1 MNEQNCKNSV
11 LNAAKKLLSENLVA
25 RTWGNVSCLTDD
37 GKIVITPSGLAYDK
51 MKETDLV
58 VYDPQTKKKSGKHK
72 PSSEKGVH
80 AAAYQIFADAGF
92 VIHTHQTYASAL
104 SLSGF
109 SQLQLSESEKAVL
122 GVIALA
128 EYALPGT
135 KKLTANV
142 KKCFEGG
149 AKIVLMANHGAVVV
163 GKDEDDAFAK
173 AKLLETVCERAA
185 KTQTVNVKTNKAK
198 SDAVKKVFDETET
211 KEFFCI
217 YETAEIL
224 SAAEKADKYLY
235 AQLDDVAQMAGR
247 KIPVIDDTEKIRK
260 LAKKYNVILIKNVG
274 AVIRAKTQED
284 LDALKTLVQKACI
297 CYLHT
302 YNCEDKKYLPAFEA
316 NLMRFVYKIKYSK
329 ESDPAV
335 KESRKKEIIR
345 IIKFVL
351 FSASAGVIQILS
363 FTLLNEV
370 IFKGNFY
377 WISYLVALVLSV
389 IWNFTFNR
397 RFTFKSANNVP
408 IAMLKVLG
416 YYAVFTPLSTLLVN
430 YLTDVVLWNEYLV
443 LAVNMLINFV
453 TEFLFD
459 QFVVF
464 RKSIDT
470 NDIAKREKEKEE
482 ELENTKEN

>member
-1 MNEQNCKNSV
+1 
-11 LNAAKKLLSENLVA
+11 
-25 RTWGNVSCLTDD
+25 
-37 GKIVITPSGLAYDK
+37 
-51 MKETDLV
+51 MKETDLAT
-58 VYDPQTKKKSGKHK
+58 YDPQTKKKCGKHK

-80 AAAYQIFADAGF
+80 AAAYQIFPDAGF

-104 SLSGF
+104 SLSGL
-109 SQLQLSESEKAVL
+109 SKLQLSESEKATL
-122 GVIALA
+122 GGIALA

-173 AKLLETVCERAA
+173 AKLLEKVCERTA

-198 SDAVKKVFDETET
+198 SDVVKKVFDETET
-211 KEFFCI
+211 KEFFSVWQ
-217 YETAEIL
+217 TAEIL

-247 KIPVIDDTEKIRK
+247 KIPVTDNIEKIQK
-260 LAKKYNVILIKNVG
+260 LTKKHNVILIKNVG

-302 YNCEDKKYLPAFEA
+302 FNCGGQKYLPAFEA

-335 KESRKKEIIR
+335 KEARKKEIIR

-351 FSASAGVIQILS
+351 FSASAGIIQTLS
-363 FTLLNEV
+363 FALLNEV

-416 YYAVFTPLSTLLVN
+416 YYAVFTPLSTLLVK

-443 LAVNMLINFV
+443 LIINMLINFV